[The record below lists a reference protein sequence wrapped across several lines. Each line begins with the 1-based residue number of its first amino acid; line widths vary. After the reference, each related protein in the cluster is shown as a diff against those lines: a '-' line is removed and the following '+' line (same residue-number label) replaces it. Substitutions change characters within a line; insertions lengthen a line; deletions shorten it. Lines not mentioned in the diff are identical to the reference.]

1 MREWRLNS
9 IASRIAITM
18 MVTVVLSITVTVT
31 LIIGGQYWMERR
43 DPGTAPGDSRVWFDR
58 FGVQKLNRRNPM
70 IFLSPRMTV
79 ITQMVDMA
87 SPADRAVLM
96 STLATATFRPEIRD
110 QPSLP
115 PRLPPTSLLSRL
127 HDVIEFES
135 RRSPDEVRIAVLKTA
150 ARNSDVAAPSE
161 LQIEIA
167 LRDGKWLAVT
177 TSDFKLEPPL
187 PAGVGWML
195 LFGPLLLL
203 VSLMSLWMAR
213 RLARP
218 ISAFA
223 TAAER
228 FGMGAEAVPLP
239 ERGPREVRTAIRAF
253 NRMQERLRRFIDD
266 RTQMVAAMSHDLKTP
281 LTRLRL
287 RAELIRNEAQR
298 RKMLTDM
305 DAMTAMIES
314 TLAFVRDDTKREA
327 PLLVDL
333 GALVESACENA
344 MDTGGRIEVTAKQG
358 VNITCR
364 PIAISRAVANLIDNA
379 IKYGGCARVRLDCD
393 GERAIV
399 TIDDDGPGIPEDERE
414 KVFAPFYRLEG
425 SRNRDTGG
433 VGLGLAVARTA
444 AREHGGDVTLDSAA
458 SGGLRARLEL
468 PVSSAA
474 ALPDLSSGQI
484 LLGEKAYA

>member
-9 IASRIAITM
+9 IAT
-18 MVTVVLSITVTVT
+18 
-31 LIIGGQYWMERR
+31 
-43 DPGTAPGDSRVWFDR
+43 
-58 FGVQKLNRRNPM
+58 
-70 IFLSPRMTV
+70 
-79 ITQMVDMA
+79 
-87 SPADRAVLM
+87 
-96 STLATATFRPEIRD
+96 
-110 QPSLP
+110 
-115 PRLPPTSLLSRL
+115 
-127 HDVIEFES
+127 
-135 RRSPDEVRIAVLKTA
+135 RIAVTIVLAIVLSVALTVALVSGVRHWSGQKLVPGEERAYSAVTIIFGGYNRYRNLPMAA
-150 ARNSDVAAPSE
+150 ARMATIAEIVSRAPPTDRPAVLAAISSALLHVEIHDEAAIDPAMHLSERLDRLRDAIELSLESQPDMVRVAARTSDGRVADNAAVIDQLEVETRLP
-161 LQIEIA
+161 
-167 LRDGKWLAVT
+167 DGKWLAIT
-177 TSDFKLEPPL
+177 MSDFMLGTIL
-187 PAGVGWML
+187 PRAASLAIILVPFLSLIGL
-195 LFGPLLLL
+195 LSVLT
-203 VSLMSLWMAR
+203 AR

-223 TAAER
+223 AAAER
-228 FGMGAEAVPLP
+228 FGMGAEAIPLP

-305 DAMTAMIES
+305 DDMTAMIES
-314 TLAFVRDDTKREA
+314 TLAFVRDDAKREA

-333 GALVESACENA
+333 GALVESVCENA
-344 MDTGGRIEVTAKQG
+344 MDAGGSVDVTAKQG
-358 VNITCR
+358 INLTCR

-379 IKYGGCARVRLDCD
+379 LKYGGCARVTLDGD
-393 GERAIV
+393 RDRAVV
-399 TIDDDGPGIPEDERE
+399 TIDDDGPGIPEEERE

-444 AREHGGDVTLDSAA
+444 AREHGGDVTLGTAE

-468 PVSSAA
+468 PVSAA
-474 ALPDLSSGQI
+474 STLPAATSSGQKPV
-484 LLGEKAYA
+484 GVQACA